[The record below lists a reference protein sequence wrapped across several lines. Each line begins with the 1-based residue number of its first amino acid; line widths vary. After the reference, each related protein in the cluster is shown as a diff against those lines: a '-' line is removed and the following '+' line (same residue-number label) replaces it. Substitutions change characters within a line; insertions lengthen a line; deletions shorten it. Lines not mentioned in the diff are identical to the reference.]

1 MGVIDLAEVGAG
13 FADPV
18 FDSQRAYR
26 DCLATLSRP
35 GTLACVATPEDVV
48 RGLWPAAGALLLAL
62 LDQDTRLWLS
72 PSLANGRVESSLRFH
87 TGCAMVASPGAA
99 DFALVAAPHELP
111 ALEAFAA
118 GTDEH
123 PERSTTLVLQV
134 PALSTEGGWRLTGPG
149 IQAQAQVRAEG
160 LGAAF
165 LAQWE
170 ANRQRFPRGI
180 DLFLSSGD
188 RLCGLPRTT
197 RIEG

>member
-1 MGVIDLAEVGAG
+1 MIDLSAVGAG

-18 FDSQRAYR
+18 FDSQRVFRAG
-26 DCLATLSRP
+26 LEALSRP
-35 GTLACVATPEDVV
+35 GRLVEMSAGEEGVP
-48 RGLWPAAGALLLAL
+48 GLHAAAGALLLAL

-72 PSLANGRVESSLRFH
+72 SSLASGHAGSSLRFH
-87 TGCAMVASPGAA
+87 TGCTLAASPEAA
-99 DFALVAAPHELP
+99 DFALVASPRELP

-134 PALSTEGGWRLTGPG
+134 PSLGAADGWQLTGPG
-149 IQAQAQVRAEG
+149 IQAQAQLRVDG

-170 ANRQRFPRGI
+170 SNRRGFPRGI
-180 DLFLSSGD
+180 DLFLTSGE
-188 RLCGLPRTT
+188 RMCGLPRTT